1 MTTAEATD
9 RLSDLPVRADE
20 DPFTVAVGG
29 FYRRWF
35 NLLDDIGLLKTT
47 VAGLTDTVDEEWV
60 PVWSGVARQHVDQA
74 EAELSRGDRT
84 AARRGF
90 LQAKTYYSIGRFPS
104 PYHSGTS
111 FAPATMGPL
120 KSECYENYLECF
132 ARASELSDVGHET
145 VTVTAG
151 EHSAAGYLY
160 LPSGA
165 SATSPVPGVLVM
177 CGADMFKEDREHYAL
192 GAIDEG
198 LAALVVDGPG
208 TGQTTFP
215 HAPESIVAWQKALDL
230 LESRP
235 EVAPTGLGAFGVS
248 RGGQWVLRLAALDPR
263 VKAVASIA
271 PNGVGYEGSAEER
284 ATWREFRNARA
295 KHWFGPRGQ
304 KPAVPEQITEEEQR
318 ADFLLWSLKHN
329 GLLDRLQ
336 APALLIN
343 GKKDHL
349 SPIGELY
356 LALESGPPTSR
367 TARVYPDDGHIAAR
381 SEPEWGPATWA
392 WMRRQLLAA
401 VVGR

>member
-9 RLSDLPVRADE
+9 RLRDLPLRADE

-47 VAGLTDTVDEEWV
+47 VAELTDTVDEEWV
-60 PVWSGVARQHVDQA
+60 PVWSRVARQHADQA
-74 EAELSRGDRT
+74 EEALSRGGR
-84 AARRGF
+84 ASARRGF

-120 KSECYENYLECF
+120 KSECYQRYLECF

-145 VTVTAG
+145 VSVTESG
-151 EHSAAGYLY
+151 LSAAGYLY
-160 LPSGA
+160 LPPGA

-192 GAIDEG
+192 GAIGEG

-235 EVAPTGLGAFGVS
+235 EVVATRLGAFGVS
-248 RGGQWVLRLAALDPR
+248 RGGQWVLRLAALDHR

-271 PNGVGYEGSAEER
+271 PSGVGYEGSAEER
-284 ATWREFRNARA
+284 AAWREFRNARA
-295 KHWFGPRGQ
+295 KHWFGPGAER
-304 KPAVPEQITEEEQR
+304 PAEPEKITEEQQR
-318 ADFLLWSLKHN
+318 ADFLRWSLKHN
-329 GLLDRLQ
+329 GLLEQLH
-336 APALLIN
+336 APSLLIN

-367 TARVYPDDGHIAAR
+367 TARVYEDDGHIAAR
-381 SEPEWGPATWA
+381 SEPEWGPATWS
-392 WMRRQLLAA
+392 WMRQQLT
-401 VVGR
+401 G